1 MQLQTDLLTAIA
13 TGDDKKVSDLVAQG
27 ADVNQPQGGNGITP
41 IMMASKYGYPKI
53 IAILYTRGANINDQD
68 NRKWTALMHAV
79 NGQQP
84 KSAYA
89 LIQCRADLDIPDEN
103 GTSPVQ
109 ACILKSD
116 ISMLGMLLDAGA
128 SVDSWNIHHETP
140 LMTAIDTEDVS
151 NDPRMTKMVLAKNP
165 DLGAVDSQGNTA
177 LFHAIKAQSL
187 RLVGLLL
194 KAGADPN
201 QAGPGGV
208 SPLEFAKSR
217 GLIRIRLQIDWHGGR

>member
-1 MQLQTDLLTAIA
+1 MLTAIA
-13 TGDDKKVSDLVAQG
+13 TGDEKKVGDLAAQG
-27 ADVNQPQGGNGITP
+27 ADVNQPQGGNGMTP
-41 IMMASKYGYPKI
+41 IMMASKYGYPRI
-53 IAILYTRGANINDQD
+53 IAILYTCGAHIDDQD
-68 NRKWTALMHAV
+68 DCQWTALMHAV

-84 KSAYA
+84 KSAST
-89 LIQCRADLDIPDEN
+89 LIQLGADLGIFDEN
-103 GTSPVQ
+103 GKTPVQ
-109 ACILKSD
+109 ASILKSD

-140 LMTAIDTEDVS
+140 LMTAIDAEDIS
-151 NDPRMTKMVLAKNP
+151 KEPRMTKMVLAKNP
-165 DLGAVDSQGNTA
+165 DLGAADSQGNTA